1 MRLALFSGDTPEW
14 SAEKAI
20 EFRSSTTLLLLGFYV
35 DTHSDGVDDRR
46 LWYYLAAIPS
56 ASTIADQCGHLF
68 NINIIGARE

>member
-1 MRLALFSGDTPEW
+1 M
-14 SAEKAI
+14 
-20 EFRSSTTLLLLGFYV
+20 LLLGFYV